1 MAVMNVDERHE
12 RLFPVLREIYGSGF
26 EIVEQIDYRQDGLHP
41 KKVFLLLRWPKEISR
56 TDELVK

>member
-26 EIVEQIDYRQDGLHP
+26 EIVEQIDYERDGLHP
-41 KKVFLLLRWPKEISR
+41 KKVSLLLR
-56 TDELVK
+56 